1 MADNIKTTKAINDLL
16 AARQKV
22 IQGTNQELTKQVA
35 LQRDLC
41 NAIECADTDTF
52 ENLRNSTKD
61 AAQAA
66 KEAEDAYKD
75 ANAELATTGKQA
87 GIAQRAFQKLKEFF
101 KGFATGMVVGI
112 ISVTGIVSEFYK
124 SYKDS
129 LYKTIAALERVQ
141 QAQEQVRGKFG
152 SLTSG
157 PGQMVIKDANAMG
170 SAFAEMGVSA
180 GYGYDAT
187 INLINK
193 MSELYSSMNPA
204 QMAGFAAMTGESRK
218 EMLKFALAAGFSGEE
233 IGQLNNT
240 FRAMGEDSVSAMAD
254 IAVRSQRLKKTLG
267 ISAKSANKAFLEMTR
282 NVKAFGNAN
291 RSQMENA
298 MSKATQLGIS
308 IKDLSGISDAFFTFD
323 KAAEGVSKLSQAF
336 GTQIDVMKMVGA
348 ATPADQLDQM
358 REAMFKAGKS
368 AETMSR
374 HELALLAQTSGLSEE
389 AARLAFS
396 QESQYMSQEELNKKI
411 GDTDPQKQMANAM
424 KEVAKEIENVVVKLT
439 DMVDAGSGP
448 LSAFMQGITQGMFFF
463 GKDAQESAKKFK
475 EAIAAITTKGV
486 ELGKYLRANF
496 APLQDLFGGTD
507 DALSE
512 TPSIFDN
519 ISKAIKAMVTPL
531 NDAYYLFKAF
541 FMHDDPATRGE
552 IFEDMLS
559 KISLSFKTFG
569 DEMFGAG
576 GAGKLGEKIGDFL
589 KMAISA
595 LVPKVLDF
603 MMIALSTIAK
613 ATWNWFKG
621 ADTKTQIGAVLMGIV
636 AAFAGGLGKVLLFL
650 PKMLWKAVKLIFRGG
665 KALGRLFSKM
675 KLPKLTMF
683 TKLGKAGKLFAPLL
697 RGLGFIAKRIPILMI
712 VIAAFKPII
721 GLIKDISVRIK
732 EAVSSSNG
740 FIDTFVNLNKIIP
753 GVLGDLIG
761 RFLEFAVNLA
771 DSMTFGLFSDILK
784 PEEFSKQWDLFVLE
798 IGDLWVSA
806 KQWGVDIMGSLKDG
820 LVEAWDGIAAWFR
833 DAWGKVGGKISETIE
848 TISSWTKSKST
859 TKNSNDSAGEAAA
872 ARVSKSSDRIQVAI
886 SDATRVRGKLSDL
899 QTAGEEMNEVFSAYA
914 KNLSNISNMF
924 AGTTTGGVDVDILT
938 ARVAKVG
945 AAMAQMASALAEVDT
960 ATLRAKIEEIAGTAL
975 FGEDSIESNKFII
988 NLNVVMEADK
998 VADVLV
1004 RERLVAGV

>member
-16 AARQKV
+16 SARQKV

-66 KEAEDAYKD
+66 KEAEEAYKD
-75 ANAELATTGKQA
+75 TGAELAAMGKQA
-87 GIAQRAFQKLKEFF
+87 SITQRALQKLGGTF
-101 KGFATGMVVGI
+101 KGFVKFAGVGIMGVVGLL
-112 ISVTGIVSEFYK
+112 STFYK
-124 SYKDS
+124 KYVESMHAV
-129 LYKTIAALERVQ
+129 IAQLERVQ
-141 QAQEQVRGKFG
+141 EAQEQVRGKFG

-157 PGQMVIKDANAMG
+157 PGQMVIKDARAMG
-170 SAFAEMGVSA
+170 NAFAEMGVSA

-193 MSELYSSMNPA
+193 MSELYGSMNPA
-204 QMAGFAAMTGESRK
+204 QMAGFSAMTQESRIK
-218 EMLKFALAAGFSGEE
+218 MGEFALAAGLSGEE

-240 FRAMGEDSVSAMAD
+240 FNAMGEDGVAAMTD
-254 IAVRSQRLKKTLG
+254 IAVRSRRLEKTLG
-267 ISAKSANKAFLEMTR
+267 ITSKSANKAFHDMTR

-291 RSQMENA
+291 RAQMESA

-396 QESQYMSQEELNKKI
+396 QESQYMSQEELNKRI
-411 GDTDPQKQMANAM
+411 GDTDPQKQMADAM
-424 KEVAKEIENVVVKLT
+424 KDVAEEIQNVVVRLS
-439 DMVDAGSGP
+439 DLVGQRGP
-448 LSAFMQGITQGMFFF
+448 LGSFIHGIAKGMGFF
-463 GKDAQESAKKFK
+463 GEEAQKSSTEFRKIIM
-475 EAIAAITTKGV
+475 AIFDGGV
-486 ELGKYLRANF
+486 KLGEWLRKNF
-496 APLQDLFGGTD
+496 APLRDLFEGTD
-507 DALSE
+507 KTLGK
-512 TPSIFDN
+512 TPSIFKKLGN
-519 ISKAIKAMVTPL
+519 AIKAMVTPL
-531 NDAYYLFKAF
+531 NTAYDLFKAF
-541 FMHDDPATRGE
+541 FMEDDPAHRGK
-552 IFEDMLS
+552 IFDKMLS
-559 KISLSFKTFG
+559 KISLSFKKFG

-576 GAGKLGEKIGDFL
+576 GAGVLGEKIGDFL

-613 ATWNWFKG
+613 ATWKWFKG
-621 ADTKTQIGAVLMGIV
+621 ADTKTQIGTVLMGIV
-636 AAFAGGLGKVLLFL
+636 AAFASGLGKVLLFL

-665 KALGRLFSKM
+665 KALGGLFSKM

-697 RGLGFIAKRIPILMI
+697 RGLGFIAKKIPILMI

-740 FIDTFVNLNKIIP
+740 FIDTFVNLHKIVP
-753 GVLGDLIG
+753 GILGDLVG

-771 DSMTFGLFSDILK
+771 DTMTFGLFSDILK
-784 PEEFSKQWDLFVLE
+784 PEEFSKQWDLFALE

-806 KQWGVDIMGSLKDG
+806 KQWGTDIMGNLGDG
-820 LVEAWDGIAAWFR
+820 LKEAWDGITAWFR
-833 DAWGKVGGKISETIE
+833 GAWDTVAGPIREAINF
-848 TISSWTKSKST
+848 WTKST
-859 TKNSNDSAGEAAA
+859 TQNSNDSAGEAAA
-872 ARVSKSSDRIQVAI
+872 ARVSKDSDRIQVAI

-899 QTAGEEMNEVFSAYA
+899 QAAGEEMNEVFSAYA
-914 KNLSNISNMF
+914 RNLSNISNMF
-924 AGTTTGGVDVDILT
+924 AGTTAGGVDVDILT

-975 FGEDSIESNKFII
+975 FGEDSIESSKFII
-988 NLNVVMEADK
+988 NLNVTMDADK
-998 VADVLV
+998 VAEVLV

>member
-22 IQGTNQELTKQVA
+22 IKGTNQELTKQVA

-41 NAIECADTDTF
+41 NAIECADTDVF

-66 KEAEDAYKD
+66 KEAEGAYKD
-75 ANAELATTGKQA
+75 AGDELGTMGKQA
-87 GIAQRAFQKLKEFF
+87 GIAQRAFQKLKGFF
-101 KGFATGMVVGI
+101 KGFVTGMV
-112 ISVTGIVSEFYK
+112 TGILSVIGTVSEFYK
-124 SYKDS
+124 AYKDS
-129 LYKTIAALERVQ
+129 LYKTIDALERVQ

-157 PGQMVIKDANAMG
+157 PGQMVVKDANAMG

-204 QMAGFAAMTGESRK
+204 QMAGFATMTQESRI
-218 EMLKFALAAGFSGEE
+218 EMLELALAAGFSGEE

-291 RSQMENA
+291 RTQMESA

-368 AETMSR
+368 AESMSR

-448 LSAFMQGITQGMFFF
+448 LSSFMQGITQGMFFF
-463 GKDAQESAKKFK
+463 GKEAQESAGSFK
-475 EAIAAITTKGV
+475 EAMAAIMDKGV
-486 ELGKYLRANF
+486 ALGKILRKDF
-496 APLQDLFGGTD
+496 APLQDLFGGVD
-507 DALSE
+507 GALSK
-512 TPSIFDN
+512 TPELFDTL
-519 ISKAIKAMVTPL
+519 STAIQAMVTPL
-531 NDAYYLFKAF
+531 NKAYDLFKKF
-541 FMHDDPATRGE
+541 FMEDDPAKRGKL
-552 IFEDMLS
+552 FENMLTQ
-559 KISLSFKTFG
+559 ISLSFKTFG
-569 DEMFGAG
+569 DEMFSGAG
-576 GAGKLGEKIGDFL
+576 GAGKVGEKIGDFL
-589 KMAISA
+589 KMVISA

-636 AAFAGGLGKVLLFL
+636 MAFAGGLGKVLLFL

-665 KALGRLFSKM
+665 KALGGLFSKM

-683 TKLGKAGKLFAPLL
+683 TNLGKASKLFAPLL
-697 RGLGFIAKRIPILMI
+697 RGLGFIAKRIPVLMI
-712 VIAAFKPII
+712 VMAAFKPII

-732 EAVSSSNG
+732 EAVGSSNG
-740 FIDTFVNLNKIIP
+740 FIDTFVNLHKIIP
-753 GVLGDLIG
+753 GILGDLLG

-771 DSMTFGLFSDILK
+771 DTMTFGLFSDLLK

-820 LVEAWDGIAAWFR
+820 LVDAWDGISAWFR
-833 DAWGKVGGKISETIE
+833 DAWDKLVPDNAFTNFLFEKKSE
-848 TISSWTKSKST
+848 ST
-859 TKNSNDSAGEAAA
+859 NSNKSAGEAAA
-872 ARVSKSSDRIQVAI
+872 ARVSKSSDKIQAAI
-886 SDATRVRGKLSDL
+886 GKATRVSGKLSDL
-899 QTAGEEMNEVFSAYA
+899 QAAGEEMNEVFSAYA

-975 FGEDSIESNKFII
+975 FGEDSIESSKFII

>member
-22 IQGTNQELTKQVA
+22 IKGTNQELTKQVA

-41 NAIECADTDTF
+41 NAIECADTDIF

-66 KEAEDAYKD
+66 KEAEDAYKNTSD
-75 ANAELATTGKQA
+75 ELVEMGKQA
-87 GIAQRAFQKLKEFF
+87 DRTGGAFQKLKGFF
-101 KGFATGMVVGI
+101 KGFATGMAVGI
-112 ISVTGIVSEFYK
+112 VSVIGIVSEFYK

-157 PGQMVIKDANAMG
+157 PGQMVVKDANAMG

-204 QMAGFAAMTGESRK
+204 QMAGFATMTQESRI
-218 EMLKFALAAGFSGEE
+218 EMGKFALAAGFSGEE

-291 RSQMENA
+291 RSQMESA

-368 AETMSR
+368 AESMSR
-374 HELALLAQTSGLSEE
+374 HELALLAQTTGLSEE

-463 GKDAQESAKKFK
+463 GEDAQESAGSFK
-475 EAIAAITTKGV
+475 EAITTIVNKGV
-486 ELGKYLRANF
+486 ELGKWLRKNF
-496 APLQDLFGGTD
+496 APLQDLFGGVD
-507 DALSE
+507 GALSE
-512 TPSIFDN
+512 TPELFDKL
-519 ISKAIKAMVTPL
+519 STAIQAMVAPL
-531 NDAYYLFKAF
+531 NTAYYLFKAF
-541 FMHDDPATRGE
+541 FIEDDPAKRGE
-552 IFEDMLS
+552 IFDEMLNQ
-559 KISLSFKTFG
+559 ISLSFKFFS
-569 DEMFGAG
+569 DKMFGPG

-589 KMAISA
+589 GMAISA

-636 AAFAGGLGKVLLFL
+636 MAFAGGLGKVLLFL

-665 KALGRLFSKM
+665 KALGGLFSKM

-683 TKLGKAGKLFAPLL
+683 TNLGKASKLFAPLL
-697 RGLGFIAKRIPILMI
+697 RGLGFIAKRIPVLMI
-712 VIAAFKPII
+712 VMAAFKPII

-732 EAVSSSNG
+732 EAVGSSNG
-740 FIDTFVNLNKIIP
+740 FIDTFVNLGKIIP
-753 GVLGDLIG
+753 GVLGDLVG

-820 LVEAWDGIAAWFR
+820 LVEAWDGISAWFR
-833 DAWGKVGGKISETIE
+833 DAWDELVPDNAFTNFLFEKKSE
-848 TISSWTKSKST
+848 ST
-859 TKNSNDSAGEAAA
+859 NSNKSAGEAAA
-872 ARVSKSSDRIQVAI
+872 ARVSKSSDKIQEAI
-886 SDATRVRGKLSDL
+886 GKATRVSGKLSDL
-899 QTAGEEMNEVFSAYA
+899 QAAGEEMNEVFSAYA